1 MVEGGRQTFD
11 PSDPR
16 SLVAQADDERQRK
29 AWMAHKQQE
38 LLAQAGDVVKAAQAE
53 PDMSAGELFKY
64 VSLILGAVTLLV
76 VGVAY
81 GLVWYLDNYAPKEN
95 YP

>member
-1 MVEGGRQTFD
+1 MGVNVYELHLPARMDAEPT
-11 PSDPR
+11 
-16 SLVAQADDERQRK
+16 A
-29 AWMAHKQQE
+29 QE